1 MLTPS
6 RIRDILMRIG
16 DALSKTREEIQVYRK
31 NHPDFADIGK
41 NMIEQ
46 WEIGMRDSL
55 KGARLAG
62 ITVSTAKPRRC
73 PCP

>member
-16 DALSKTREEIQVYRK
+16 DALSKTKEEIRVYRK
-31 NHPDFADIGK
+31 HHPDFADIGK
-41 NMIEQ
+41 NMIQQ

-55 KGARLAG
+55 KDA
-62 ITVSTAKPRRC
+62 
-73 PCP
+73 